1 MAADDGSRPAA
12 DDISTAA
19 AAALLRVSPQTV
31 KRMTDNGLLAC
42 WRTPGG
48 HRRIA
53 RASVQALLP
62 PAAQPAAAVAA
73 AGLLRPDIAE
83 RPAAGATAGGAL
95 HVLVVDDDAVTRL
108 YVCRMLA
115 KLLPQATVAS
125 AECGSAAVR
134 YLDRHAVDVVVSDL
148 GMPFDGFRLCWLL
161 HVRAEYRG
169 IACVV
174 VSALREEEIR
184 AKDGLPPHVL
194 RLSKPPDMGRLV
206 THLLSLP
213 GRQPG

>member
-1 MAADDGSRPAA
+1 MAADARRAPVAEFV
-12 DDISTAA
+12 STAA
-19 AAALLRVSPQTV
+19 AAALLRVSPQTI
-31 KRMTDNGLLAC
+31 KRMTDDGLLAC

-53 RASVQALLP
+53 LASLQALLP
-62 PAAQPAAAVAA
+62 PAVQPTATGAQVPRPERVPKVPPAAAV
-73 AGLLRPDIAE
+73 D
-83 RPAAGATAGGAL
+83 GAL

-125 AECGSAAVR
+125 ADCGSAAVQ
-134 YLDRHAVDVVVSDL
+134 YLDRHPVDVVVSDL
-148 GMPFDGFRLCWLL
+148 SMPFDGFRLCWLL

-184 AKDGLPPHVL
+184 AKDGLPPQVL

-206 THLLSLP
+206 AHLLTLA
-213 GRQPG
+213 GRRPS